1 MSYVKQADACLYG
14 LLNYVSMWGLFFKCL
29 NKFMLLY

>member
-1 MSYVKQADACLYG
+1 MNYVEQADACLYG
-14 LLNYVSMWGLFFKCL
+14 LLIRCIYVVYFFKCL